1 MIETY
6 RMLGKQH
13 EDELLRE
20 ALRLQAGTAARGFGR
35 RPRVLRLEAL
45 RRGCAS
51 LLMRLRSSM
60 IRSASTAE

>member
-6 RMLGKQH
+6 RMLGKQR

-35 RPRVLRLEAL
+35 RPRLPRLEAL
-45 RRGCAS
+45 RGGCAS

-60 IRSASTAE
+60 IRPASTAE